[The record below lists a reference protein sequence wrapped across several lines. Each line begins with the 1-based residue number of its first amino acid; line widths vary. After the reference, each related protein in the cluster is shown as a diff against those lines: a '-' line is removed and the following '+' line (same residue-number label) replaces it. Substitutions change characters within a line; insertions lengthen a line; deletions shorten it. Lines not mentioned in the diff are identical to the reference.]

1 MKTKA
6 MTKHCF
12 IFLLLL
18 VFMINIWEININLT
32 LDMFT
37 LIWEIHIKRKMNLIV
52 LLNFTRK
59 V

>member
-1 MKTKA
+1 MKIKA
-6 MTKHCF
+6 MIKHCF

-32 LDMFT
+32 LDMLA
-37 LIWEIHIKRKMNLIV
+37 LIWEIHIKRKINLIV